1 MANRTAV
8 LAGQQVA
15 IRPFDLD
22 DALFLRDASNDLSF
36 QAAAYPGP
44 LLPRGLVEFQRRL
57 QAGDHAPLSGAGGA
71 FEFAVARRS
80 STLDAVGVA
89 GLYQVDW
96 HNRHAELGVSIV
108 TPKERRSGLGIDAN
122 ATMLDYAFG
131 HLSLQRVWGHVKA
144 DNEPAL
150 RLCER
155 LGYRLE
161 GTLRAHRL
169 RGTDRVDLCVVGIL
183 REEWPGNFEARS
195 TGPSRP
201 GS

>member
-1 MANRTAV
+1 MTNRTAV
-8 LAGQQVA
+8 LTGQQVA

-36 QAAAYPGP
+36 QEAAYPGP
-44 LLPRGLVEFQRRL
+44 LLPRGLAEFQHRL
-57 QAGDHAPLSGAGGA
+57 HDGDHAPLSGAGGA
-71 FEFAVARRS
+71 FEFAVARQS

-89 GLYQVDW
+89 GLYQLDW
-96 HNRHAELGVSIV
+96 HNRHAELGVSII

-122 ATMLDYAFG
+122 AIMLDYAFS
-131 HLSLQRVWGHVKA
+131 HLGLQRVWGHVKA

-169 RGTDRVDLCVVGIL
+169 RGTAQVDLCIVGIL
-183 REEWPGNFEARS
+183 RDEWPGSFEAHS
-195 TGPSRP
+195 TRASRA
-201 GS
+201 SS

>member
-1 MANRTAV
+1 MTNRTAV
-8 LAGQQVA
+8 LPGQRVA
-15 IRPFDLD
+15 IRPFDVD
-22 DALFLRDASNDLSF
+22 DALFLRDTSNDLSF

-57 QAGDHAPLSGAGGA
+57 QAGDRAPLSGAGSA

-80 STLDAVGVA
+80 SPFDAIGVA

-108 TPKERRSGLGIDAN
+108 TPEERRKGFGIDAN
-122 ATMLDYAFG
+122 AIMLDYAFG
-131 HLSLQRVWGHVKA
+131 HLGFQRIWGHVKA
-144 DNEPAL
+144 DNEAAL

-155 LGYRLE
+155 LGYRVE

-169 RGTDRVDLCVVGIL
+169 RGTARVDLCVVGIL
-183 REEWPGNFEARS
+183 SEEWPGDFRPDP
-195 TGPSRP
+195 TGS
-201 GS
+201 GHFSA

>member
-8 LAGQQVA
+8 LTGKRVA
-15 IRPFDLD
+15 IRPFDPD

-71 FEFAVARRS
+71 FEFAVARQS
-80 STLDAVGVA
+80 STLDAVGIA
-89 GLYQVDW
+89 GLYQLDW
-96 HNRHAELGVSIV
+96 HNRNAELGVSII
-108 TPKERRSGLGIDAN
+108 TPEERRSGCGIDAN
-122 ATMLDYAFG
+122 AIMLDYAFG
-131 HLSLQRVWGHVKA
+131 HLGLQRIWGHVKA
-144 DNEPAL
+144 DNEAAL

-169 RGTDRVDLCVVGIL
+169 RGTARVDLCVVGIL
-183 REEWPGNFEARS
+183 REEWPGNYRAHSSPR
-195 TGPSRP
+195 TT
-201 GS
+201 